1 MFDVRTVSPPGIA
14 LVAAFALIYTGIS
27 TSRPEMVMAGWIF
40 LGVAIFLQLAYLF
53 LRNWKPHTYTEHH
66 TGRLHR
72 TLFQLL
78 VDRLPDTAENSEN
91 PITVLTFDSD

>member
-27 TSRPEMVMAGWIF
+27 TSHPEMVMAGWVF
-40 LGVAIFLQLAYLF
+40 LGVAVFLQLAYLF
-53 LRNWKPHTYTEHH
+53 LRNWKPHVYADTRP
-66 TGRLHR
+66 GRFHR

-78 VDRLPDTAENSEN
+78 VDGLPEVPEGSEMLS
-91 PITVLTFDSD
+91 PELLFDSD